1 MAYQYFG
8 VVVTF
13 DMTYKTNRYDMSYAS
28 FTGLNRQCQSIL
40 FGCALLQDVTEQT
53 FVWLF
58 ETWLQVMWEKEPK
71 SIITDQDLAMGATI
85 AKVFP
90 RTQHRLCLC
99 HIKKKFPEKLSHI
112 YHKKSICKRELKR
125 CRRESSS
132 VEKFEE
138 AWKSLILTY
147 GLERN
152 EWLKGLYNIQES

>member
-1 MAYQYFG
+1 MQ
-8 VVVTF
+8 
-13 DMTYKTNRYDMSYAS
+13 NE
-28 FTGLNRQCQSIL
+28 I
-40 FGCALLQDVTEQT
+40 EQT

-58 ETWLQVMWEKEPK
+58 ETWLQAMWGKEPK
-71 SIITDQDLAMGATI
+71 SIIIDQDLAMGVAI

-90 RTQHRLCLC
+90 RTRHRLCLW

-112 YHKKSICKRELKR
+112 YHKNSIFKRELKR
-125 CRRESSS
+125 CICESPS

-152 EWLKGLYNIQES
+152 EWLEGLYDIRESWVPVYNRNTFFAGMNTT